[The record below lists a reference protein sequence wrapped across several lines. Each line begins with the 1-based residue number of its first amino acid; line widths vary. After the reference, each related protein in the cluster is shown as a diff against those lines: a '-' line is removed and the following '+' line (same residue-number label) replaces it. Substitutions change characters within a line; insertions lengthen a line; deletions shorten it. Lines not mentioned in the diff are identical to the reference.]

1 LQVPLQDAEYKWR
14 ENNGNDGMEPNSGSE
29 YTYCVIINDIKS
41 ISRYSNFLQ
50 PGIIKEIPLD
60 ESDLPFPNFLISHA
74 VPAMVLLLLLLARF
88 NSCGA
93 ALQAKG
99 IIPKARE

>member
-1 LQVPLQDAEYKWR
+1 
-14 ENNGNDGMEPNSGSE
+14 MEPDSGIE
-29 YTYCVIINDIKS
+29 YTYRVIINDIKS

-50 PGIIKEIPLD
+50 PRIIKEILLD
-60 ESDLPFPNFLISHA
+60 ESNLPFPNFLISYA
-74 VPAMVLLLLLLARF
+74 VPAMVLLLLPPARF
-88 NSCGA
+88 DSRGA